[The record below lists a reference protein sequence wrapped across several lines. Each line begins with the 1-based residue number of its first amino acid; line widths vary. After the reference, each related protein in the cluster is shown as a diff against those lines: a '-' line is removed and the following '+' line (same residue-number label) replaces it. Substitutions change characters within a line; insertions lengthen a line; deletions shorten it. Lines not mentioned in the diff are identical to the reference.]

1 MNNNHLNIRLKH
13 VKPSAT
19 LVINE
24 YSLELIKQGV
34 EVFKFGF
41 GQSPFPIPNRIV
53 KALQDN

>member
-1 MNNNHLNIRLKH
+1 MNNNHLNIKLKH

-24 YSLELIKQGV
+24 YSLELIKQGI

-41 GQSPFPIPNRIV
+41 GQSPFSCSNKNCKSTSR
-53 KALQDN
+53 